1 MKWVNDGYCRF
12 SVKAM
17 AVAVAT
23 KPVPKSIWKQHY
35 SQIYLKEILS
45 NQISN
50 KNSTKQY
57 LKRRPWVPD
66 HKVHH
71 FFYQKQL
78 QEKSPQHFFCTN
90 TSKSKLMTFNNM
102 FSADCIRSEFCH
114 VVFLFW
120 LFQTFLVEI
129 FLHIFGRDFSSGIF
143 FVEIFLH
150 MFLTRKMSLERLFGR
165 DFFWFAKC
173 LVRASL
179 VYVFGRNF
187 CWDNFW

>member
-1 MKWVNDGYCRF
+1 M
-12 SVKAM
+12 
-17 AVAVAT
+17 
-23 KPVPKSIWKQHY
+23 
-35 SQIYLKEILS
+35 
-45 NQISN
+45 
-50 KNSTKQY
+50 
-57 LKRRPWVPD
+57 
-66 HKVHH
+66 
-71 FFYQKQL
+71 
-78 QEKSPQHFFCTN
+78 
-90 TSKSKLMTFNNM
+90 
-102 FSADCIRSEFCH
+102 
-114 VVFLFW
+114 
-120 LFQTFLVEI
+120 EI